1 MVRQRAFNLKTKHRF
16 GRFFQCSQAS
26 EEAVYTI
33 DILVNLDGEQNKMFG
48 ENLCAFCMAAVPREM
63 YFIVEP

>member
-1 MVRQRAFNLKTKHRF
+1 MNSANQVSLNPCFNRN
-16 GRFFQCSQAS
+16 GP
-26 EEAVYTI
+26 I

-63 YFIVEP
+63 NFIVQP

>member
-1 MVRQRAFNLKTKHRF
+1 VHCKDRLTPNLCCHQLSISVPFVNRL
-16 GRFFQCSQAS
+16 
-26 EEAVYTI
+26 ETI

-63 YFIVEP
+63 NFIVEP